1 MRTGEN
7 NVDNERQKMSA
18 HGEMRWF
25 ILLSTENAHVLQLL
39 LVSLAVSKKVLNLT
53 EVLGEPERDYHFQGL
68 TRSMQLPKCY
78 LCASNCCRM

>member
-1 MRTGEN
+1 M
-7 NVDNERQKMSA
+7 
-18 HGEMRWF
+18 
-25 ILLSTENAHVLQLL
+25 LLSAQDTAVLELL
-39 LVSLAVSKKVLNLT
+39 LISLAVSKKVLNLT